1 MVLSEF
7 PAASRMFT
15 YAFDGPRC
23 KPSTSPSKLYV
34 CPTVA
39 NVPSASTVE
48 SAAYSALEP
57 PNVVFH
63 V

>member
-1 MVLSEF
+1 
-7 PAASRMFT
+7 MFT